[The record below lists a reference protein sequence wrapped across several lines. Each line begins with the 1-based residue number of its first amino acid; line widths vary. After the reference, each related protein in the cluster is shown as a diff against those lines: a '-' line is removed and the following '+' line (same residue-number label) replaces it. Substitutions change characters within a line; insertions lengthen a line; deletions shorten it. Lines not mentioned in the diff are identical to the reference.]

1 MLDFTNSLDLSEEL
15 KINDIYELFKTN
27 SSDFNKMFLSNI
39 QKYSNTQQFINHYL
53 KNDINSIYSSF
64 NDISSNLN
72 SLIYREN
79 QEICCSEIETYM
91 LGASKI
97 ILFLSLI
104 QKNNQLLMNLLN
116 NTKLYISDLYKNNNK
131 ESCIKRKI
139 DLFINELINSSSH
152 VQRSYSRRST
162 NDVTNSS
169 ICVNFENKN
178 KEKYLNL
185 SINKKDVILRSFTPK
200 FKNGEENNIIQNNNQ
215 NNINDD
221 NTKKNDSSLT
231 LQKLNFVE
239 IDEGDNLKN
248 NIQNSN
254 DSPSSSSSDQFKRFL
269 YKKNKSQ
276 SGKFKAK
283 DSLFKKKRKYSSNSM
298 DDKSVQN
305 DRIKVL
311 AGILDTINIMFK
323 KREINSDQKINMK
336 QIIISNP
343 KIIIDKYYKDLENT
357 NDNNDN
363 NDDNNN
369 NDKVKVIKKFIM
381 EELKGL

>member
-39 QKYSNTQQFINHYL
+39 QKFSNTQKLISHYL

-72 SLIYREN
+72 RIIYGEN
-79 QEICCSEIETYM
+79 QEICYSEIETYI

-116 NTKLYISDLYKNNNK
+116 STKLYISDFYKNNNK
-131 ESCIKRKI
+131 ESCIKSKI
-139 DLFINELINSSSH
+139 DLFINELINSSSYY
-152 VQRSYSRRST
+152 QRSYSRRST
-162 NDVTNSS
+162 NDITNSS
-169 ICVNFENKN
+169 ICVNLENKN
-178 KEKYLNL
+178 KEQYLNL
-185 SINKKDVILRSFTPK
+185 SINQKDIILRSLTPK
-200 FKNGEENNIIQNNNQ
+200 FKNGEDNNIIKKNSQNSHNA
-215 NNINDD
+215 NINDD
-221 NTKKNDSSLT
+221 NSKKSMDSSLT
-231 LQKLNFVE
+231 LQKLNFVQN
-239 IDEGDNLKN
+239 DEVENLKS
-248 NIQNSN
+248 NIKCNL
-254 DSPSSSSSDQFKRFL
+254 DSSSSSSDKSKSFL

-276 SGKFKAK
+276 SHKFKAK
-283 DSLFKKKRKYSSNSM
+283 ESLFKKNRKYSANSM

-305 DRIKVL
+305 ERIKIL

-323 KREINSDQKINMK
+323 KGKINSDQKINMK

-343 KIIIDKYYKDLENT
+343 KIIIDKYNKDLANI
-357 NDNNDN
+357 NDNNA
-363 NDDNNN
+363 
-369 NDKVKVIKKFIM
+369 KIKMMEKIIM

>member
-39 QKYSNTQQFINHYL
+39 QKFSNTQKLISHYL

-72 SLIYREN
+72 RIIYGEN
-79 QEICCSEIETYM
+79 QEICYSEIETYI

-116 NTKLYISDLYKNNNK
+116 STKLYISDFYKNNNK
-131 ESCIKRKI
+131 ESCIKNKI
-139 DLFINELINSSSH
+139 DLFINELINSSSYY
-152 VQRSYSRRST
+152 QRSYSRRST
-162 NDVTNSS
+162 NDITNSS
-169 ICVNFENKN
+169 ICVNLENKN
-178 KEKYLNL
+178 KEQYLNL
-185 SINKKDVILRSFTPK
+185 SINQKDIILRSLTPK
-200 FKNGEENNIIQNNNQ
+200 FKNGEDNNIIKKNSQNSHNA
-215 NNINDD
+215 NINDD
-221 NTKKNDSSLT
+221 NSKKSMDSSLT
-231 LQKLNFVE
+231 LQKLNFVQN
-239 IDEGDNLKN
+239 DEVENLKS
-248 NIQNSN
+248 NIKCNL
-254 DSPSSSSSDQFKRFL
+254 DSSSSSSDKSKSFL
-269 YKKNKSQ
+269 SKKNKSQ
-276 SGKFKAK
+276 SHKFKAK
-283 DSLFKKKRKYSSNSM
+283 ESLFKKNRKYSANSM

-305 DRIKVL
+305 ERIKIL

-323 KREINSDQKINMK
+323 KGKINSDQKINMK

-343 KIIIDKYYKDLENT
+343 KIIIDKYNKDLANI
-357 NDNNDN
+357 NDNNA
-363 NDDNNN
+363 
-369 NDKVKVIKKFIM
+369 KIKMMEKIIM

>member
-39 QKYSNTQQFINHYL
+39 QKFSNTQKLISHYL

-72 SLIYREN
+72 RIIYGEN
-79 QEICCSEIETYM
+79 QEICYSEIETYI

-116 NTKLYISDLYKNNNK
+116 NTKLYISDFYKNNNK
-131 ESCIKRKI
+131 ESCIKSKI
-139 DLFINELINSSSH
+139 DLFINELINSSSYY
-152 VQRSYSRRST
+152 QRSYSRRST
-162 NDVTNSS
+162 NDITNSS
-169 ICVNFENKN
+169 ICVNLENKN
-178 KEKYLNL
+178 KEQYLNL
-185 SINKKDVILRSFTPK
+185 SINQKDIILRSLTPK
-200 FKNGEENNIIQNNNQ
+200 FKNGEDNNIIKKNSQNSHNA
-215 NNINDD
+215 NINDD
-221 NTKKNDSSLT
+221 NSKKSMDSSLT
-231 LQKLNFVE
+231 LQKLNFVQN
-239 IDEGDNLKN
+239 DEVENLKS
-248 NIQNSN
+248 NIKCNL
-254 DSPSSSSSDQFKRFL
+254 DSSSSSSDKSKSFL

-276 SGKFKAK
+276 SHKFKAK
-283 DSLFKKKRKYSSNSM
+283 ESLFKKNRKYSANSM

-305 DRIKVL
+305 ERIKIL

-323 KREINSDQKINMK
+323 KGKINSDQKINMK

-343 KIIIDKYYKDLENT
+343 KIIIDKYNKDLANI
-357 NDNNDN
+357 NDNNA
-363 NDDNNN
+363 
-369 NDKVKVIKKFIM
+369 KIKMMEKIIM

>member
-39 QKYSNTQQFINHYL
+39 QKFSNTQKLISHYL

-72 SLIYREN
+72 RIIYGEN
-79 QEICCSEIETYM
+79 QEICYSEIETYI

-116 NTKLYISDLYKNNNK
+116 STKLYISDFYKNNNK
-131 ESCIKRKI
+131 ESCIKNKI
-139 DLFINELINSSSH
+139 DLFINELINSSSYY
-152 VQRSYSRRST
+152 QRSYSRRST
-162 NDVTNSS
+162 NDITNSS
-169 ICVNFENKN
+169 ICVNLENKN
-178 KEKYLNL
+178 KEQYLNL
-185 SINKKDVILRSFTPK
+185 NINQKDIILRSLTPK
-200 FKNGEENNIIQNNNQ
+200 FKNGEDNNIIKKNSQNSHNA
-215 NNINDD
+215 NINDD
-221 NTKKNDSSLT
+221 NSKKSMDSSLT
-231 LQKLNFVE
+231 LQKLNFVQN
-239 IDEGDNLKN
+239 DEVENLKS
-248 NIQNSN
+248 NIKCNL
-254 DSPSSSSSDQFKRFL
+254 DSSSSSSDKSKSFL

-276 SGKFKAK
+276 SHKFKAK
-283 DSLFKKKRKYSSNSM
+283 ESLFKKNRKYSANSM

-305 DRIKVL
+305 ERIKIL

-323 KREINSDQKINMK
+323 KGKINSDQKINMK

-343 KIIIDKYYKDLENT
+343 KIIIDKYNKDLANI
-357 NDNNDN
+357 NDNNA
-363 NDDNNN
+363 
-369 NDKVKVIKKFIM
+369 KIKMMEKIIM

>member
-39 QKYSNTQQFINHYL
+39 QKFSNTQKLISHYL

-72 SLIYREN
+72 RIIYGEN
-79 QEICCSEIETYM
+79 QEICYSEIETYI

-116 NTKLYISDLYKNNNK
+116 STKLYISDFYKNNNK
-131 ESCIKRKI
+131 ESCIKNKI
-139 DLFINELINSSSH
+139 DLFINELINSSSYY
-152 VQRSYSRRST
+152 QRSYSRRST
-162 NDVTNSS
+162 NDITNSS
-169 ICVNFENKN
+169 ICVNLENKN
-178 KEKYLNL
+178 KEQYLNL
-185 SINKKDVILRSFTPK
+185 SINQKDIILRSLTPK
-200 FKNGEENNIIQNNNQ
+200 FKNGEDNNIIKKNSQNSHNA
-215 NNINDD
+215 NINDD
-221 NTKKNDSSLT
+221 NSKKSMDSSLT
-231 LQKLNFVE
+231 LQKLNFVQN
-239 IDEGDNLKN
+239 DEVENLKS
-248 NIQNSN
+248 NIKCNL
-254 DSPSSSSSDQFKRFL
+254 DSSSSSSDKSKSFL

-276 SGKFKAK
+276 SHKFKAK
-283 DSLFKKKRKYSSNSM
+283 ESLFKKNRKYSANSM

-305 DRIKVL
+305 ERIKIL

-323 KREINSDQKINMK
+323 KGKINSDQKINMK

-343 KIIIDKYYKDLENT
+343 KIIIDKYNKDLANI
-357 NDNNDN
+357 NDNNA
-363 NDDNNN
+363 
-369 NDKVKVIKKFIM
+369 KIKMMEKIIM

>member
-1 MLDFTNSLDLSEEL
+1 MFDFTNSLDLIKDL

-39 QKYSNTQQFINHYL
+39 KKYSDTQKLMSHYL
-53 KNDINSIYSSF
+53 KDDINNIYSSF

-72 SLIYREN
+72 RIIYGEN
-79 QEICCSEIETYM
+79 QEICYTEIETYI

-116 NTKLYISDLYKNNNK
+116 TIKLYISDFYKNNNK
-131 ESCIKRKI
+131 ESCIKSRI

-162 NDVTNSS
+162 NDITNSS
-169 ICVNFENKN
+169 ICVNLENKN
-178 KEKYLNL
+178 KEQYSNLNI
-185 SINKKDVILRSFTPK
+185 SEKNIILRSLTPK
-200 FKNGEENNIIQNNNQ
+200 FKIGVENNIAQKNSHKS
-215 NNINDD
+215 NINDD
-221 NTKKNDSSLT
+221 NSKKSLDSSLT
-231 LQKLNFVE
+231 LQKLNFVQN
-239 IDEGDNLKN
+239 DEGENLKN
-248 NIQNSN
+248 NMKCSL
-254 DSPSSSSSDQFKRFL
+254 DSSSSSSDKSKIFL

-276 SGKFKAK
+276 SHKFQVK
-283 DSLFKKKRKYSSNSM
+283 DSLFKKNRKYSSNSM

-305 DRIKVL
+305 ERIKIL
-311 AGILDTINIMFK
+311 AGILDTINIIFK
-323 KREINSDQKINMK
+323 KGKINSDQKINIK

-343 KIIIDKYYKDLENT
+343 KIIIDKYYKDLANI
-357 NDNNDN
+357 NDNDC
-363 NDDNNN
+363 
-369 NDKVKVIKKFIM
+369 KTKMIEKLLM

>member
-39 QKYSNTQQFINHYL
+39 QKFSNTQKLISHYL

-72 SLIYREN
+72 RIIYGEN
-79 QEICCSEIETYM
+79 QEICYSEIETYI

-116 NTKLYISDLYKNNNK
+116 STKLYISDFYKNNNK
-131 ESCIKRKI
+131 ESCIKNKI
-139 DLFINELINSSSH
+139 DLFINELINSSSYY
-152 VQRSYSRRST
+152 QRSYSRRST
-162 NDVTNSS
+162 NDITNSS
-169 ICVNFENKN
+169 ICVNLENKN
-178 KEKYLNL
+178 KEQYLNL
-185 SINKKDVILRSFTPK
+185 SINQKDIILRSLTPK
-200 FKNGEENNIIQNNNQ
+200 FKNGEDNNIIKKNSQNSHNA
-215 NNINDD
+215 NINDD
-221 NTKKNDSSLT
+221 NSKKSMDSSLT
-231 LQKLNFVE
+231 LQKLNFVQN
-239 IDEGDNLKN
+239 DEVENLKS
-248 NIQNSN
+248 NIKCNL
-254 DSPSSSSSDQFKRFL
+254 DSSSSSSDKSKSFL

-276 SGKFKAK
+276 SHKFKAK
-283 DSLFKKKRKYSSNSM
+283 ESLFKKNRKYSANSM

-305 DRIKVL
+305 ERIKIL

-323 KREINSDQKINMK
+323 KGKINSDQKINMK

-343 KIIIDKYYKDLENT
+343 KIIIDKYNKDLANI
-357 NDNNDN
+357 NDNNA
-363 NDDNNN
+363 
-369 NDKVKVIKKFIM
+369 KIKMMEKNIM